1 MLLSLRA
8 TVEALLLLTILPALM
23 LILSKSGMPTMSR
36 DLLVAQMSCIL
47 IVLGFAT
54 LAVSSQVTPAIIG
67 KTVGISTSKP
77 DLRFPCANA

>member
-23 LILSKSGMPTMSR
+23 LVLSKAGMPTMSR
-36 DLLVAQMSCIL
+36 DLLVARTSCIL

-67 KTVGISTSKP
+67 KATGMATLSQTLPFS
-77 DLRFPCANA
+77 LC